1 MTEAATAALVAGL
14 LAGYGI
20 AMPVGAMSVLIVTLS
35 SRVSFRHGLA
45 AALGVALADGLFA
58 LAAVLGGAALARVI
72 SPLTSVL
79 QSAAAAVLVVLA
91 VRGTVTALRE
101 HRRIRVGGGGGAVAT
116 ERDVPVPADGV
127 RPPLRTFAGMV
138 GLTLLNPVT
147 LVYFGVLVVGRR
159 PGDDSLG
166 PGLLF
171 VLAAFVASASW
182 QTLLASAGA
191 LLGRALTGP
200 SGRLLTALV
209 GNGVILLLALWLA
222 WKAVTGT

>member
-14 LAGYGI
+14 IAGYGI

-58 LAAVLGGAALARVI
+58 LAAVLGGTALARAI

-79 QSAAAAVLVVLA
+79 QTVAAAVLVVLA
-91 VRGTVTALRE
+91 VRGTVVALRE
-101 HRRIRVGGGGGAVAT
+101 HRRSRAEDGEGEGGGGGGSP
-116 ERDVPVPADGV
+116 DVV
-127 RPPLRTFAGMV
+127 RPPLRTFVGMV

-147 LVYFGVLVVGRR
+147 LVYFGVLVVGGR
-159 PGDDSLG
+159 PGGDALG

-171 VLAAFVASASW
+171 VLAAFAASASW
-182 QTLLASAGA
+182 QTLLASGGA
-191 LLGRALTGP
+191 LLGRTLTGP
-200 SGRLLTALV
+200 RGRLLTALA

-222 WKAVTGT
+222 LQAVTGST